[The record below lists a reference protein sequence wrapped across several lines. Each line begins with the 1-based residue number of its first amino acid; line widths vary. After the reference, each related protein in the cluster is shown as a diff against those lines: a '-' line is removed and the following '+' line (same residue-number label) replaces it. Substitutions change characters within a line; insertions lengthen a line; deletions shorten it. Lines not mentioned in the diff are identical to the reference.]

1 MAHSVRIGMDII
13 RPTVLGVLKP
23 AVGVLQ
29 LETPSLLGPWRG
41 DIEESSRIDLEE
53 LRSNR
58 EELRSNRE
66 RARPQEPLELELMRR
81 EESSRDRS
89 SSGRRIG

>member
-13 RPTVLGVLKP
+13 RPTVLGVLRA
-23 AVGVLQ
+23 AVDE
-29 LETPSLLGPWRG
+29 LELRAPPLLGPWRG
-41 DIEESSRIDLEE
+41 GLEESSRTDLEE

-66 RARPQEPLELELMRR
+66 RARLE
-81 EESSRDRS
+81 
-89 SSGRRIG
+89 